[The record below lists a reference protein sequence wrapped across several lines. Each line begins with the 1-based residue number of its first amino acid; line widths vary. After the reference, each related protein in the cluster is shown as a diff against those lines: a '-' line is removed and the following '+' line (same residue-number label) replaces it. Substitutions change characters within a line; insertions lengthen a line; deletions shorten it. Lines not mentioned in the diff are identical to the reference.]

1 MSGARIPASEGVL
14 ARATAIMR
22 VLCESGEDVSITHI
36 AEVLGIT
43 PSSVHRLLD
52 DLVRAKWVERTV
64 HHRYRVGFEFYRIG
78 ALGSHR
84 ITAVALA
91 KPLLAELVAR
101 CNETAVFAMLVPDE
115 LKMVLADQADPTHP
129 LRWRFLHHVPRS
141 LVWGAPARA
150 MLAHVTEDE
159 QRTALLDAPPS
170 PRGRPPPSWSAW
182 QREAEAIRQRN
193 YAVTEGQFTEWAV
206 GYSVPVFGHAGLV
219 GALAF
224 IVPRTRM
231 ETSSEAQMAAALQ
244 HAAATLSR
252 TLGAPIAVAKERGL
266 RRTKA

>member
-1 MSGARIPASEGVL
+1 MSAAHIPASEGVL

-22 VLCESGEDVSITHI
+22 VLCESGEDVSITHM

-43 PSSVHRLLD
+43 RSSVHRLLD
-52 DLVRAKWVERTV
+52 DLVRAKWVERTI

-78 ALGSHR
+78 ALASHR
-84 ITAVALA
+84 ITAVTLA

-101 CNETAVFAMLVPDE
+101 CNETAVFAMLVPGE
-115 LKMVLADQADPTHP
+115 LKMVLAGQADPTHA
-129 LRWRFLHHVPRS
+129 LRWRFQHHVPRS

-150 MLAHVTEDE
+150 MLAHLSEDE
-159 QRTALLDAPPS
+159 QRSALAEAPPS
-170 PRGRPPPSWSAW
+170 PRGRPGPSWSAW
-182 QREAEAIRQRN
+182 HREAEAIRQRN

-231 ETSSEAQMAAALQ
+231 ETSSEAQMVAALQ
-244 HAAATLSR
+244 HVAATLSR
-252 TLGAPIAVAKERGL
+252 TLGAPIALPEELVI
-266 RRTKA
+266 RRVKG

>member
-1 MSGARIPASEGVL
+1 MSAARIPASEGVL

-22 VLCESGEDVSITHI
+22 VLCESGEDVSISNM
-36 AEVLGIT
+36 ADVLGIT
-43 PSSVHRLLD
+43 RSSVHRLLD

-84 ITAVALA
+84 ITAVTLA
-91 KPLLAELVAR
+91 KPLLGELVAR
-101 CNETAVFAMLVPDE
+101 CNETAVFAMLVPGE

-129 LRWRFLHHVPRS
+129 LRWRFQHHVPRS

-150 MLAHVTEDE
+150 MLAHMTQEE
-159 QRTALLDAPPS
+159 QRTALAEAPPS
-170 PRGRPPPSWSAW
+170 PRGRPAPSWSAW
-182 QREAEAIRQRN
+182 QREAEAIRERN

-206 GYSVPVFGHAGLV
+206 GYAVPVFGHAGLV

-224 IVPRTRM
+224 VVPRTRRD
-231 ETSSEAQMAAALQ
+231 TGSEAKMAAALQ

-252 TLGAPIAVAKERGL
+252 TLGAPIAVAKEPGT
-266 RRTKA
+266 RRVKG